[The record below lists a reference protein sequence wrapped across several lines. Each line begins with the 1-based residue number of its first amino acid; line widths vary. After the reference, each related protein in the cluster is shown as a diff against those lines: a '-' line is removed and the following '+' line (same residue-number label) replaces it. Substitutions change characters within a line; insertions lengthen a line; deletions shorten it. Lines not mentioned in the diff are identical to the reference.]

1 MAPRLALMASRA
13 TREES
18 LHLVLGGG
26 GAVVGLAVGLV
37 FLRGTAPLAGTGS
50 IGQVAALSVFGC
62 AAATAALVLAVVTPR
77 SMPWF
82 GGAHRWRRALDIVG
96 LALVYGLLGL
106 FLTSAL
112 FGVFQQAFQG
122 VALDRMAGTFWVVVA
137 SAAGAYATSA
147 AGSALTGRS
156 LATLLAVFLT
166 AGVLASAMN
175 ATDRYWWERYFSEL
189 GEGGDLASVTFNLTL
204 LLTGVAL
211 LTVTEFLAHDLD
223 RWAASAGEPAWVTA
237 VVRTLLSA
245 VGVLVAL
252 VALVS
257 RDVSVTWHD
266 VIAQTLVVVFG
277 ALLVVTPVLLR
288 RMPGGLLPV
297 TITAFALLVAITVMF
312 VEVRYLN
319 MTAFEMGAAA
329 IVYAWLL
336 LFIRIVSAAADGAEE
351 ARAEDAQEHPPTNGD
366 DALAAPDGSMGP

>member
-37 FLRGTAPLAGTGS
+37 FLRSTAPLAGTGS

-82 GGAHRWRRALDIVG
+82 GGTHRWRRALDIVG

-147 AGSALTGRS
+147 AASALTGRS

-204 LLTGVAL
+204 LVTGVAL

-297 TITAFALLVAITVMF
+297 TITAFALLVSIIVMF

-329 IVYAWLL
+329 IVYVWLL

-351 ARAEDAQEHPPTNGD
+351 ARGEDAQQHPPTNGD